1 MIPLRKN
8 RDFILL
14 QVGQTL
20 STIGSQSTQIAYPLL
35 VLALTHSPARA
46 GIVGFAGVVPWAIF
60 GFGAGVLADRAP
72 RRRVMVTSDAVRIVA
87 VTSVVV
93 AIAVH
98 HLTFAHVALVA
109 FLEGT
114 MFVFFNVAEF
124 GALRSV
130 VSTVQ
135 LPRAVAAEQ
144 ARYSTVQLVGPP
156 LGGAL
161 FGLGR
166 ALPFVA
172 NAASVLFSLGSI
184 LSIRTPFQEAREAAE
199 AEPLRAQLAEGLRW
213 LWGRPFLRTC
223 ALLFTATNLIYEGL
237 ILVLV
242 VVGRRQGLSAGEIGG
257 LIAAFGACSLV
268 GSALAPMLQRL
279 LSMRAIII
287 GSVWVP
293 LSIAF
298 FVLVPSVYVLLAVIL
313 PMMLFIPTTSA
324 TVIGYRVAVV
334 PDRLTG
340 RVNSAARTIALCGA
354 PLGPLSAGLLLS
366 ATSPRLTIA
375 AYALFLLVPAL
386 IGTWS
391 PSIRNAPSLSE
402 LDELPRPEVSPA
414 AAG

>member
-46 GIVGFAGVVPWAIF
+46 GVVGFAGVVPWAIF

-72 RRRVMVTSDAVRIVA
+72 RRRVMVTSDVVRIAAVA
-87 VTSVVV
+87 SVIV
-93 AIAVH
+93 AIAAH

-172 NAASVLFSLGSI
+172 NATSVLFSLGSI
-184 LSIRTPFQEAREAAE
+184 LSIRTPFQEARDDAE
-199 AEPLRAQLAEGLRW
+199 AEPLRSQLAEGLRW

-237 ILVLV
+237 ILVLI
-242 VVGRRQGLSAGEIGG
+242 VVGRRQGLSGGEIGG

-268 GSALAPMLQRL
+268 GSSLAPYLQRR
-279 LSMRAIII
+279 LSMRTIII
-287 GSVWVP
+287 ASLWVP
-293 LSIAF
+293 LSIGF
-298 FVLVPSVYVLLAVIL
+298 FVLDPSVYVLLAAIV
-313 PMMLFIPTTSA
+313 PMMTYLPTTNA

-366 ATSPRLTIA
+366 ATSPRVTIL
-375 AYALFLLVPAL
+375 AYALFLLVPAV

-391 PSIRNAPSLSE
+391 PSIRNAPSLAE
-402 LDELPRPEVSPA
+402 LDELSTPEVSPA
-414 AAG
+414 AVG

>member
-8 RDFILL
+8 RDFLLL

-46 GIVGFAGVVPWAIF
+46 GVVGFAGVIPWAIF

-72 RRRVMVTSDAVRIVA
+72 RRRVMVTSDAVRIAA
-87 VTSVVV
+87 VGSVIV

-98 HLTFAHVALVA
+98 HLTFVQVALVA

-172 NAASVLFSLGSI
+172 NASSVLFSLGSI
-184 LSIRTPFQEAREAAE
+184 LSIRTPFQEERDAVE

-257 LIAAFGACSLV
+257 LIAAFGACSLI
-268 GSALAPMLQRL
+268 GSSLAPRLQRL

-293 LSIAF
+293 LSISV
-298 FVLVPSVYVLLAVIL
+298 FVLFPNVYVLLAVII
-313 PMMLFIPTTSA
+313 PMMTFLPTTNA

-366 ATSPRLTIA
+366 ATSPRITIG

-402 LDELPRPEVSPA
+402 LDDLPTPEVSPA
-414 AAG
+414 AVG